1 MWPVEFFTNELNEF
15 GNFLNE
21 KNVLMTSIGF
31 ILALQ
36 TNSFFLD
43 VIDDIVKPVANR
55 IVAEDINKHTVN
67 VYGIKLKIGHLFFSI
82 FNLIITLI
90 MIFYIY
96 RLSVGS
102 PSIVSNVVSTI
113 QNSVESVFS
122 VFKKV

>member
-36 TNSFFLD
+36 VNSFFLD

-55 IVAEDINKHTVN
+55 VIAEDINKHTVN

-113 QNSVESVFS
+113 QNSVESVLS
-122 VFKKV
+122 VFK

>member
-36 TNSFFLD
+36 VNSFFLD

-67 VYGIKLKIGHLFFSI
+67 VYGIKFKIGHLFFSV

-102 PSIVSNVVSTI
+102 PSVFSNVVATI
-113 QNSVESVFS
+113 QNSVESVYS
-122 VFKKV
+122 VFK

>member
-1 MWPVEFFTNELNEF
+1 MWPVEFFTNELIEF

-36 TNSFFLD
+36 VNSFFLD
-43 VIDDIVKPVANR
+43 VIDDIIKPVANR
-55 IVAEDINKHTVN
+55 VIAEDINKHTVN

-113 QNSVESVFS
+113 QNSVESVLS
-122 VFKKV
+122 VFK